1 MSTRNFYP
9 DVFPGTR
16 IDFSNRTMLPNS
28 LEFGRAS
35 TGTYTDQ
42 NGIIRTTIP
51 GEPRFAYNPETG
63 ESLGLLMEEARTN
76 SQRYSGNMSAWA
88 RTGVT
93 GTADAFVKAPDGVSS
108 SYKMQAIAGNA
119 NMVFT

>member
-16 IDFSNRTMLPNS
+16 IDFSNSTMLPNS

-42 NGIIRTTIP
+42 NGIIRTAIP
-51 GEPRFAYNPETG
+51 GEPRFVYEDTNGQSGITLSINAGTNAAKSTWSVAAVNAYDSLIVKGWTISFNP
-63 ESLGLLMEEARTN
+63 
-76 SQRYSGNMSAWA
+76 
-88 RTGVT
+88 
-93 GTADAFVKAPDGVSS
+93 
-108 SYKMQAIAGNA
+108 
-119 NMVFT
+119 